1 MTGPTTTDA
10 GDMSEPTTDGNPTYL
25 DLLSRLNTDSAAI
38 NTALLHA
45 HVAGTPDARRTAL
58 LDLHARLRHM
68 AATAN
73 AAIGA
78 WPSLDGPRS

>member
-1 MTGPTTTDA
+1 MTGPTTAADTA
-10 GDMSEPTTDGNPTYL
+10 APAIDGNPTYL
-25 DLLSRLNTDSAAI
+25 DILSRLNTDSAAI

-45 HVAGTPDARRTAL
+45 HVAGTPDARRAAL
-58 LDLHARLRHM
+58 VDLHARLRRM

-78 WPSLDGPRS
+78 WPTRDGTQP